1 MLDNSNF
8 VEKNDW
14 SFIASLISWMPTQKR
29 KKNTHKTKTIPVSYR
44 SATKRCTWAFAEN
57 SGGKQQSKV
66 LWAEMVSPRIL
77 QKLPTQSNDLIWN
90 NGNNEFDNENEKQQQ
105 VAISALMNLSG
116 EKGIQASFTICHDH
130 QFDTDFNLYSI
141 SKWVILSM
149 LTHTKKHVITLK
161 CNQISSIK
169 IKSCNNN
176 ATPNTEVSHVN
187 TRIYGMHGLNK
198 WNQKMKEPKAYTHQI
213 HRLAHYFQHIYVHSG
228 RFAAQFSVCCRVV
241 VSEFPQISFIC
252 WLGKRKKS
260 KEKSIIQQLST
271 QKIWRWATKQP
282 LERSKKR

>member
-1 MLDNSNF
+1 
-8 VEKNDW
+8 
-14 SFIASLISWMPTQKR
+14 
-29 KKNTHKTKTIPVSYR
+29 
-44 SATKRCTWAFAEN
+44 
-57 SGGKQQSKV
+57 
-66 LWAEMVSPRIL
+66 MVSPRIL

-213 HRLAHYFQHIYVHSG
+213 QRLAHYFQHIYVHSG

-241 VSEFPQISFIC
+241 VSEFPWISFIC

-282 LERSKKR
+282 LERSKNDSLTERKRQRKKKHVFKWTLVQTFDAMCDVIQLKWYRYVCRIFAISICACVYCELQFANDCQKQNEKRQQ